1 MVGEPAEPK
10 VPFPEVVHKTFVWF
24 EAAPAN
30 VWVLPSQMEA
40 SFPALAVG
48 AFWMVRIIASVA
60 ETVQG
65 EVAEAVKVRVTEPDV
80 ISATPGV

>member
-10 VPFPEVVHKTFVWF
+10 VPFPEVVHKTFAWF
-24 EAAPAN
+24 VADPAN
-30 VWVLPSQMEA
+30 VWVLPSQIEA

-48 AFWMVRIIASVA
+48 VFWMISILLSVA

-65 EVAEAVKVRVTEPDV
+65 EIAEDVKVRVTEPDV
-80 ISATPGV
+80 ISVTPGV

>member
-1 MVGEPAEPK
+1 M
-10 VPFPEVVHKTFVWF
+10 
-24 EAAPAN
+24 
-30 VWVLPSQMEA
+30 LPSQIEA
-40 SFPALAVG
+40 SFPAFAVG
-48 AFWMVRIIASVA
+48 IFWMLRILASVA